1 MRRNGKLL
9 NSLESAKQ
17 QLGISQPAKIGIMFG
32 ENTTTYER
40 IRQQFNSTA
49 TCRHGNR
56 PALDYE
62 PGCAFIQ
69 CERGDACKCQLLDGE
84 GGSTTALLIEWRARY
99 AAR

>member
-1 MRRNGKLL
+1 
-9 NSLESAKQ
+9 
-17 QLGISQPAKIGIMFG
+17 MFG

-49 TCRHGNR
+49 VCYLQQR
-56 PALDYE
+56 PVLDYE

>member
-1 MRRNGKLL
+1 
-9 NSLESAKQ
+9 
-17 QLGISQPAKIGIMFG
+17 MFG

-40 IRQQFNSTA
+40 IRQQFNATA
-49 TCRHGNR
+49 VCHLQQR
-56 PALDYE
+56 PVLDYE